1 MGRVKGREYFLAF
14 NKVQPPRTPAERRQH
29 MTNTFDVNAWWNEWV
44 EALRATDYVEVG
56 APSPELDT
64 CSVLHSP
71 VGNTWLPSGG
81 WREIR

>member
-44 EALRATDYVEVG
+44 EALRATDYAEVG
-56 APSPELDT
+56 APTDTEGRYDHLDMGAWYT
-64 CSVLHSP
+64 V
-71 VGNTWLPSGG
+71 
-81 WREIR
+81 